1 MASKL
6 RCHNI
11 VHGPQP
17 IQKNLKLFRELMVF
31 TQIQTAM
38 IGTIVCSKLNLNF
51 QDMISRLFFRLT
63 KFLDKLIWYD
73 NSTTN
78 IISNGLPVKLDFM

>member
-6 RCHNI
+6 KCHNI

-17 IQKNLKLFRELMVF
+17 IQNLKLFKELVVF

-38 IGTIVCSKLNLNF
+38 IGTIVWSKLNLNF
-51 QDMISRLFFRLT
+51 QDTISRLFFRLT
-63 KFLDKLIWYD
+63 KFLNKVIWYD

-78 IISNGLPVKLDFM
+78 IMSNGLPVKLDFM